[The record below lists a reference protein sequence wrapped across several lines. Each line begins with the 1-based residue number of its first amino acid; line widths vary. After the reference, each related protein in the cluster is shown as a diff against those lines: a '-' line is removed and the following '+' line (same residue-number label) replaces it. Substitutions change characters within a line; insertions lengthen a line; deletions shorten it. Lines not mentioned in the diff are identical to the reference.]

1 MINSVS
7 VYLWQL
13 AKYTL
18 ILVIA
23 LGIHYFSSSCQKN
36 KLTWTISYS
45 NKALMNIH
53 HDAPNSHVPGINFL
67 EFLVHALSITSY
79 HSW

>member
-7 VYLWQL
+7 VYLLQL

-23 LGIHYFSSSCQKN
+23 SGIHYFSFSCQKN

-45 NKALMNIH
+45 NKA
-53 HDAPNSHVPGINFL
+53 
-67 EFLVHALSITSY
+67 
-79 HSW
+79 

>member
-1 MINSVS
+1 MGYWEIFDFQCIYLTKLEYRPSLKSLRTFIMINSVS

-45 NKALMNIH
+45 NKA
-53 HDAPNSHVPGINFL
+53 
-67 EFLVHALSITSY
+67 
-79 HSW
+79 